1 MKISFHGPINTG
13 QVIRKS
19 ITDIFDMNVGL
30 MDSDLQIER
39 MTINPDPLST
49 IGLADSDFGFT
60 TTIDVT
66 SPFDSS

>member
-1 MKISFHGPINTG
+1 
-13 QVIRKS
+13 
-19 ITDIFDMNVGL
+19 MNVGL

-60 TTIDVT
+60 TTIDIT